1 MKKMLFLTAVAA
13 AWIACDRDD
22 ECRPTADD
30 GQQITILA
38 GIADS
43 KPVSD
48 VIPESKT
55 TITGSTAAW
64 KSGDQLGLF
73 CTQSV
78 PAAVNVSF
86 SATGNG
92 ASATS
97 SADSPIYWGAPATTP
112 HTFLAY
118 SPYASG
124 NNSASAVKVPAL
136 NVQTGTVNPALDL
149 LISNNLASSGVLRSA
164 GAVGLVFT
172 HALSLLEFDITI
184 NSSIAANTTLT
195 SFTVAA
201 GSSDKV
207 YTTDGNSTIALSTGA
222 ITPGSG
228 VTNTTTMTPGAT
240 VTLSATSASVYVLV
254 LPGTYSQAP
263 TLAINLNEGGTS
275 AIAVPA
281 ASLTTTTFAAGS
293 KYTYAVSI
301 ARTAITISNPTIT
314 DWTNV
319 NGSAINPG
327 L

>member
-1 MKKMLFLTAVAA
+1 M
-13 AWIACDRDD
+13 
-22 ECRPTADD
+22 
-30 GQQITILA
+30 
-38 GIADS
+38 
-43 KPVSD
+43 
-48 VIPESKT
+48 
-55 TITGSTAAW
+55 
-64 KSGDQLGLF
+64 
-73 CTQSV
+73 
-78 PAAVNVSF
+78 
-86 SATGNG
+86 
-92 ASATS
+92 
-97 SADSPIYWGAPATTP
+97 
-112 HTFLAY
+112 
-118 SPYASG
+118 
-124 NNSASAVKVPAL
+124 KVPAL

-164 GAVGLVFT
+164 GAVGLGFT

-275 AIAVPA
+275 AIAVPP